1 MNRLVVIDTNVLV
14 SSLLSSSE
22 DAATV
27 QVVTKAILG
36 EITPVVNRAILE
48 EYQDVLSRQK
58 FGFSQD
64 NINYLLSAIE
74 KYGITHEPKPSGT
87 IIKDIDDIPF
97 FDTAFDL
104 QDYGAYLITGNMKHF
119 PKVPFIISP
128 REYINTLS
136 VFKELYSAENRAN
149 REG

>member
-1 MNRLVVIDTNVLV
+1 MNHFVVIDTNVLV

-58 FGFSQD
+58 FGFSPD
-64 NINYLLSAIE
+64 IINYLLAAFE
-74 KYGITHEPKPSGT
+74 KYGITHEPKPSG
-87 IIKDIDDIPF
+87 IVIKDIDDLPF

-119 PKVPFIISP
+119 PKVPFVVSP
-128 REYINTLS
+128 REYIDSLS
-136 VFKELYSAENRAN
+136 HTN
-149 REG
+149 

>member
-1 MNRLVVIDTNVLV
+1 MNRFVVIDTNVLV

-36 EITPVVNRAILE
+36 EITPVVTRAILE

-58 FGFSQD
+58 FGFSPEI
-64 NINYLLSAIE
+64 INYLLSAFE

-87 IIKDIDDIPF
+87 KIPDIDDLPF
-97 FDTAFDL
+97 FDTAYDL
-104 QDYGAYLITGNMKHF
+104 QDYNAFLITGNIKHF
-119 PKVPFIISP
+119 PKAPFIVSP
-128 REYINTLS
+128 REYINSLS
-136 VFKELYSAENRAN
+136 RTN
-149 REG
+149 

>member
-1 MNRLVVIDTNVLV
+1 MNRFVVIDTNVLV

-58 FGFSQD
+58 FGFSPEI
-64 NINYLLSAIE
+64 INYLLAAFE
-74 KYGITHEPKPSGT
+74 KYGITHEPKASGT
-87 IIKDIDDIPF
+87 IIPDNDDLPF
-97 FDTAFDL
+97 FDTALDL
-104 QDYGAYLITGNMKHF
+104 QNYGAFLVTGNMKHF
-119 PKVPFIISP
+119 PKVPFVISP
-128 REYINTLS
+128 REYINSLNNT
-136 VFKELYSAENRAN
+136 N
-149 REG
+149 